1 VGPVAEPQGHYAPRL
16 IGKLVPGV
24 TAVIDDIV
32 VGFEDAIREPVVAH
46 ELMGW
51 TPPGGIDVP

>member
-1 VGPVAEPQGHYAPRL
+1 MVDDVVMKGEYPFGQPV
-16 IGKLVPGV
+16 I
-24 TAVIDDIV
+24 
-32 VGFEDAIREPVVAH
+32 AH